1 MNPGM
6 ILAFGW
12 AFLKMNMACQTIATS
27 TTNMKFKYENRTILG
42 ILSTSL
48 VDTSHVVICIYIK
61 KMICYMYL

>member
-6 ILAFGW
+6 ILAFGSLGGW

-27 TTNMKFKYENRTILG
+27 TTSMKFKYENKTILG

-48 VDTSHVVICIYIK
+48 VDTSHVSYACI
-61 KMICYMYL
+61 